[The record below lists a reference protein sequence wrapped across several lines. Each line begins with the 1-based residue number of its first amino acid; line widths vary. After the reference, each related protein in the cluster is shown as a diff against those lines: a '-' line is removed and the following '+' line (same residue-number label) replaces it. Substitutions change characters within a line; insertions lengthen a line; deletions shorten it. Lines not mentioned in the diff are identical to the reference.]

1 MCKCLV
7 LMILETEGGRL
18 LFFSKGNSLPS
29 RSRDGE
35 VSPCYCS
42 INKSHLDK
50 KPSCKFSSTLFVVTA
65 VKFTGQ

>member
-1 MCKCLV
+1 MPSARDSRERRREIV
-7 LMILETEGGRL
+7 V
-18 LFFSKGNSLPS
+18 FSKGNSLPS

-42 INKSHLDK
+42 IDKSHLDK
-50 KPSCKFSSTLFVVTA
+50 KPSFNFSSTLFLVTA

>member
-1 MCKCLV
+1 MPSAHDSR
-7 LMILETEGGRL
+7 ERGREIVV
-18 LFFSKGNSLPS
+18 FSKGNSLPS

-50 KPSCKFSSTLFVVTA
+50 KTSCKFSSTLFLVTA